1 MEEWKNIE
9 GYDNYEVSDKAR
21 VRNKTTQYIKSPT
34 PSKQGYHIIQL
45 SAKGKSKTCMLHR
58 LVAQAFIPNPEK
70 KEIVKHLDCDNDN
83 NKVANLYWQSNEE
96 IRAINGHSSSTVRIY
111 KPDDLSE
118 QEREKAKTLF
128 RWMNF

>member
-21 VRNKTTQYIKSPT
+21 VRNKTTRYIKSPT

-70 KEIVKHLDCDNDN
+70 KEIVKHLDGDNDN
-83 NKVANLYWQSNEE
+83 NNVANLYWQSFLEMRELNDQALLAVYKARYEE
-96 IRAINGHSSSTVRIY
+96 QLQLMGQQGWTGTWD
-111 KPDDLSE
+111 K
-118 QEREKAKTLF
+118 
-128 RWMNF
+128 

>member
-1 MEEWKNIE
+1 MEEWKNID

-45 SAKGKSKTCMLHR
+45 SAKGKSKTFMLHR

-70 KEIVKHLDCDNDN
+70 KEIVKHIDGDNDN
-83 NKVANLYWQSNEE
+83 NNVANLYWQSFFEMRELNDQALLVVYKARYEE
-96 IRAINGHSSSTVRIY
+96 QLQLMRQQGWTGTWD
-111 KPDDLSE
+111 K
-118 QEREKAKTLF
+118 
-128 RWMNF
+128 